1 MENLFPF
8 ILSNISLPNVG
19 MDYKIELILDRH
31 LKLPPG
37 RIQSPPK
44 KKEKRMEIYFDD
56 LTLEA
61 QMKLL
66 EAFQTTPEEENWDV
80 FPIAVIE
87 REFVDEIVH

>member
-1 MENLFPF
+1 M
-8 ILSNISLPNVG
+8 I
-19 MDYKIELILDRH
+19 
-31 LKLPPG
+31 
-37 RIQSPPK
+37 K
-44 KKEKRMEIYFDD
+44 KVEIYFDD

-87 REFVDEIVH
+87 REFVDENGVYLS